1 MDMHDVIQ
9 YVKDSGDSQLANRMR
24 AMVRARNT
32 AAHPD
37 LSLRRDLFGLLTRS
51 AGADHSDAYGGT
63 KATVV
68 DDSVA
73 PPLAWDPASLM
84 DDRKPRDRR
93 ASRSQVVHPPSAA
106 ALSLSGS
113 SLDQPT
119 SEAVRPSSAA
129 ALDTSGGLTMPIPE
143 WSPRLLIMDDRIL
156 NQRRR
161 AGSEGVHPLVAA
173 ALTSSGSMPAQM
185 SGPPGDE
192 SKIWDEFAS
201 FSARW

>member
-1 MDMHDVIQ
+1 
-9 YVKDSGDSQLANRMR
+9 
-24 AMVRARNT
+24 
-32 AAHPD
+32 
-37 LSLRRDLFGLLTRS
+37 
-51 AGADHSDAYGGT
+51 
-63 KATVV
+63 
-68 DDSVA
+68 
-73 PPLAWDPASLM
+73 
-84 DDRKPRDRR
+84 
-93 ASRSQVVHPPSAA
+93 
-106 ALSLSGS
+106 
-113 SLDQPT
+113 
-119 SEAVRPSSAA
+119 
-129 ALDTSGGLTMPIPE
+129 MPIPE